1 MEDGLLYERSRSRSS
16 TNQGSK
22 GSIVGARA
30 VGRGGARK
38 IRGIFT
44 TRPLRLPCW
53 PAPDSW
59 WNPTDLYLFTSST
72 TYVIISVTN
81 TNGTRETM
89 SFPKRFPERKRQRL
103 QALHPPRSGYPSPAC
118 TQTARYTSRPRY
130 RSLER
135 VFPVPDN

>member
-1 MEDGLLYERSRSRSS
+1 MSMEDGLLYERSRSRSS

-44 TRPLRLPCW
+44 RPLRLPCW

-72 TYVIISVTN
+72 TCVIITVTN

-89 SFPKRFPERKRQRL
+89 SFPNGFQRGSASGCKRSTRQEVDTPRQPVPRL
-103 QALHPPRSGYPSPAC
+103 QGTRHDLVTGR
-118 TQTARYTSRPRY
+118 
-130 RSLER
+130 
-135 VFPVPDN
+135 